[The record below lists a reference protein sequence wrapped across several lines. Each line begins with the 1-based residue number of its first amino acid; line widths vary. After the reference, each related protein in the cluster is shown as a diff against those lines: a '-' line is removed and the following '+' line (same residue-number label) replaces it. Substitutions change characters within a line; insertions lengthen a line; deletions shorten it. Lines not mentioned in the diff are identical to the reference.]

1 MELNVQGNNP
11 MLNLQTANREKL
23 SAEVLLSTNSS
34 LLTTI
39 STDWQLLHCIA
50 EVTKCSVLLF
60 STFQKECTA
69 LIVKEYNLLP
79 YYDHHKEIMYF
90 TVVL

>member
-1 MELNVQGNNP
+1 MSAYEMELNVQGNSL

-34 LLTTI
+34 LLTTV
-39 STDWQLLHCIA
+39 SADGQLLHCIT

-60 STFQKECTA
+60 S
-69 LIVKEYNLLP
+69 
-79 YYDHHKEIMYF
+79 
-90 TVVL
+90 